1 MSGSK
6 YSFKDDARK
15 QIIEAS
21 EILKRKAI
29 EITNDLD
36 DEKVNEILLMFQNHQ
51 HSTFRKHIFQ
61 LTRRIMNDCKI
72 SELRIVR
79 I

>member
-36 DEKVNEILLMFQNHQ
+36 DEKVSEIYI
-51 HSTFRKHIFQ
+51 T
-61 LTRRIMNDCKI
+61 I
-72 SELRIVR
+72 SISVSEPPTLDIQKTY
-79 I
+79 IPINAEDYE

>member
-36 DEKVNEILLMFQNHQ
+36 DEKVNEIYI
-51 HSTFRKHIFQ
+51 T
-61 LTRRIMNDCKI
+61 I
-72 SELRIVR
+72 SISVSEPPTLDIQKTYIPINEEDYEWLQDIRT
-79 I
+79 

>member
-1 MSGSK
+1 MSDSK

-36 DEKVNEILLMFQNHQ
+36 DEKVNEIYI
-51 HSTFRKHIFQ
+51 T
-61 LTRRIMNDCKI
+61 I
-72 SELRIVR
+72 SISVSESPTLDIQKTY
-79 I
+79 IPINAEDYE

>member
-36 DEKVNEILLMFQNHQ
+36 DEKVNEICI
-51 HSTFRKHIFQ
+51 T
-61 LTRRIMNDCKI
+61 I
-72 SELRIVR
+72 SISVSEPPTLDIQKTY
-79 I
+79 IPINEEDYE

>member
-6 YSFKDDARK
+6 YSFKDDTRK

-36 DEKVNEILLMFQNHQ
+36 DEKVNEIYITISISVSEPPTLDI
-51 HSTFRKHIFQ
+51 RKTYIPIN
-61 LTRRIMNDCKI
+61 TEDY
-72 SELRIVR
+72 E
-79 I
+79 

>member
-6 YSFKDDARK
+6 YSFKNDARK

-36 DEKVNEILLMFQNHQ
+36 DEKVNEIYI
-51 HSTFRKHIFQ
+51 T
-61 LTRRIMNDCKI
+61 I
-72 SELRIVR
+72 SISVSEPPTLDIQKTY
-79 I
+79 IPINAEDYE

>member
-6 YSFKDDARK
+6 YSFKDNTRK

-36 DEKVNEILLMFQNHQ
+36 DEKVSEIYI
-51 HSTFRKHIFQ
+51 T
-61 LTRRIMNDCKI
+61 I
-72 SELRIVR
+72 SISVSEPPTLDIQKTY
-79 I
+79 IPINAEDYE

>member
-1 MSGSK
+1 MSDSK

-36 DEKVNEILLMFQNHQ
+36 DENVNEIYITISISVSEPPTLDIQNTYIP
-51 HSTFRKHIFQ
+51 S
-61 LTRRIMNDCKI
+61 NAEDY
-72 SELRIVR
+72 E
-79 I
+79 

>member
-1 MSGSK
+1 MSDSK

-36 DEKVNEILLMFQNHQ
+36 DEKVNEIYI
-51 HSTFRKHIFQ
+51 T
-61 LTRRIMNDCKI
+61 I
-72 SELRIVR
+72 SISVSEPPTLDIQKTY
-79 I
+79 IPINAEDYK